1 MSVEQIFIDLTH
13 SSSDEEEEA
22 TKPIVIEDSEEEEAN
37 EMVVEDSEEEEEA
50 SKRDTP
56 RITVDDVVRKIKE
69 EGSYAHFRK
78 QFPEHKY
85 KYTYI

>member
-1 MSVEQIFIDLTH
+1 MSVERIFIDLTH

-37 EMVVEDSEEEEEA
+37 EMVVEDSEEEEA